1 MDKGYDKLGMFVFY
15 VNQPILF
22 KQILQSKRLQ
32 LALHMAKMGKIWNG
46 CVGLENRRDDKIN
59 FMWNGDGWNSLTIKI
74 KESRYHSACV
84 VCM

>member
-32 LALHMAKMGKIWNG
+32 LALHMAKMGKI
-46 CVGLENRRDDKIN
+46 
-59 FMWNGDGWNSLTIKI
+59 
-74 KESRYHSACV
+74 
-84 VCM
+84 